1 MLKSSQLNTVT
12 TYAVA
17 KRKPENFQVS
27 WDSNPDLCN
36 TGAALSSNQLSLKA
50 NWVLD
55 IK

>member
-1 MLKSSQLNTVT
+1 MLKSSPLNTIT

-27 WDSNPDLCN
+27 WDSTPDLYDTN
-36 TGAALSSNQLSLKA
+36 AAVSSNQLSLEA
-50 NWVLD
+50 NWELV